1 MKIKLTSSYI
11 MRTGIFEEIGV
22 VKKLIDGYCQ
32 IIGYLIAAAMLLMVI
47 LVFGNVVM
55 RYGFNSGFTVSE
67 ELSRWLFVWLT
78 FLGAVVA
85 LRDNAHLGTDML
97 VGKLGP
103 LGKRICMGLSLIGML
118 YCLWLLFQGSLE
130 QYKVNVDSESPVME
144 ASMGWFYAAG
154 MVFSVFGAPILL
166 LDLYKLLTGQI
177 DDDHLLLMQESE
189 ESPHGES
196 REPSQH

>member
-1 MKIKLTSSYI
+1 MN
-11 MRTGIFEEIGV
+11 EETLV
-22 VKKLIDGYCQ
+22 VTKLIDRTCQ
-32 IIGYLIAAAMLLMVI
+32 FIGYLIAAALALMVV

-55 RYGFNSGFTVSE
+55 RYGFNSGFTLSE
-67 ELSRWLFVWLT
+67 ELSRWLFVWMT
-78 FLGAVVA
+78 FLGAVIA

-103 LGKRICMGLSLIGML
+103 LGKRICMGLSLVAML

-130 QYKVNVDSESPVME
+130 QFKLNVDSLSPVME

-154 MVFSVFGAPILL
+154 MAFAVLGAPILL
-166 LDLYKLLTGQI
+166 LDLFRLLSGQV

-189 ESPHGES
+189 ESAHVD
-196 REPSQH
+196 PSATDTKK

>member
-1 MKIKLTSSYI
+1 
-11 MRTGIFEEIGV
+11 V
-22 VKKLIDGYCQ
+22 IDKFISGYCRL
-32 IIGYLIAAAMLLMVI
+32 IGYLIAAALLLMVV

-103 LGKRICMGLSLIGML
+103 LGKRICMGLSLALML
-118 YCLWLLFQGSLE
+118 YCLWLLFKGSLE
-130 QYKVNVDSESPVME
+130 QYKINVDSDSPVME
-144 ASMGWFYAAG
+144 VSMGWFYACG
-154 MVFSVFGAPILL
+154 MAFAVLSAPILL
-166 LDLYKLLTGQI
+166 QDIYKLLSGQI
-177 DDDHLLLMQESE
+177 DDDHLMLIQDSE
-189 ESPHGES
+189 ESPHADAGGS
-196 REPSQH
+196 ASP